1 MKKLFTFSLLLLF
14 VIPIFGQDLQYVF
27 STLSGRPQIINQR
40 VTGGTDG
47 LYYRRI
53 GFVGNAENNGLGKY
67 VADAEFS
74 IKPINIPA
82 NSIISIDVMWPFQ
95 IAPGITLSLIALNSS
110 GIQVTSKTISVG
122 NNSSNWTTVSLDP
135 VPNIVT
141 ELRVIISSSQQISTF
156 FASVE
161 FGLDFL
167 RYNLPSQSPVVV
179 YSFENDG
186 VTAVESIGSIP
197 TAFKLEQNYPNPFN
211 PTTTIRFYTP
221 SAGHVSLKV
230 YDINGKEIATLTDQY
245 VPAGN
250 SLVEIDASN
259 LASGIYFYRLRAGS
273 FTQTKKMI
281 LMK

>member
-40 VTGGTDG
+40 MSGGTDG
-47 LYYRRI
+47 LYYRRV
-53 GFVGNAENNGLGKY
+53 GFTGNAESNGLGKF

-74 IKPINIPA
+74 IKPVNIPA
-82 NSIISIDVMWPFQ
+82 NTYISLDIKWPFQ
-95 IAPGITLSLIALNSS
+95 IAPGITFSLIALNSS
-110 GIQVTSKTISVG
+110 GTQVSSKTISVG
-122 NNSSNWTTVSLDP
+122 NNASSWTTISLDP
-135 VPNIVT
+135 VTEVIT
-141 ELRVIISSSQQISTF
+141 ELRIVMSSSQQTSTF
-156 FASVE
+156 FAAVE
-161 FGLDFL
+161 FGMDNLK
-167 RYNLPSQSPVVV
+167 YNFASQNPVSI
-179 YSFENDG
+179 YSFENEV
-186 VTAVESIGSIP
+186 VTAVEKTASIP
-197 TAFKLEQNYPNPFN
+197 TAFRLEQNYPNPFN
-211 PTTTIRFYTP
+211 PTTTIKFHIP

-259 LASGIYFYRLRAGS
+259 LASGIYFYRLQAGN
-273 FTQTKKMI
+273 FTATKKMI